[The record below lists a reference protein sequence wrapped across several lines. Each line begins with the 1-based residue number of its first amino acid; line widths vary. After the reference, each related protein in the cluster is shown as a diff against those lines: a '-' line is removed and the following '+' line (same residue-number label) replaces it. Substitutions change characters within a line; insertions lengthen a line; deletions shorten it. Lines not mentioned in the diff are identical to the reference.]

1 MAQRNAQV
9 FYTYIFTIQRS
20 NGVDM
25 TFNFTC
31 DSDIK
36 AKLKA
41 KSMAKKMNASVKPK
55 YSKELAPYKQQNE
68 SDQQILL
75 KMLE

>member
-1 MAQRNAQV
+1 MAQRNTQV
-9 FYTYIFTIQRS
+9 FYTYTFTIQRP
-20 NGVDM
+20 NGNDM

-41 KSMAKKMNASVKPK
+41 KSMAKKMNATVKPK
-55 YSKELAPYKQQNE
+55 YSKEIAPYKQKDETN
-68 SDQQILL
+68 QQILL